1 MKEIEES
8 KILKNQCKYRII
20 KWKWMKIRF
29 EELFLKLFL
38 FLRKIR
44 VTVNIKTAAIKCNDF
59 N

>member
-1 MKEIEES
+1 
-8 KILKNQCKYRII
+8 
-20 KWKWMKIRF
+20 MKIRF